1 MAAVADNA
9 MDGNNQ
15 AAAAQQMQA
24 MPAAQKKTAPA
35 DPANLFHKL

>member
-1 MAAVADNA
+1 MAAGADNA

-24 MPAAQKKTAPA
+24 MPAA
-35 DPANLFHKL
+35 

>member
-24 MPAAQKKTAPA
+24 MPAA
-35 DPANLFHKL
+35 